1 VDARNPSYQFFW
13 WPRRLPRI
21 LVRAL
26 LSFSMA
32 LVVVIL
38 VGLAMPGNVGGA
50 LHHAAVAL
58 MLTPIVGLM
67 WFIVRMPTTIS
78 EDDGPYEIG

>member
-1 VDARNPSYQFFW
+1 MNARDPSYQFYW
-13 WPRRLPRI
+13 WPRPLPRI

-26 LSFSMA
+26 LSFSIA

-38 VGLAMPGNVGGA
+38 TWLALPGSFGGA

-58 MLTPIVGLM
+58 MLTPMVGM
-67 WFIVRMPTTIS
+67 IWFIARMPTTIN